1 MARTYMVKADNNFFA
16 SAFTGSLASHVP
28 HIPEHLDEG

>member
-1 MARTYMVKADNNFFA
+1 MVKADNNFFP
-16 SAFTGSLASHVP
+16 SAFTDSLASHVP